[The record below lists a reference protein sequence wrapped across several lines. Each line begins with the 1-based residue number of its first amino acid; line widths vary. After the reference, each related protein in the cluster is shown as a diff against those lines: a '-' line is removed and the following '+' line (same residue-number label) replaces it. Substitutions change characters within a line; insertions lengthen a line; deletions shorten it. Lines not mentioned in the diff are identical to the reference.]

1 MITLSNRLSDFVN
14 YEVGGVP
21 RSYKDMLKE
30 EELISFHP
38 NGRELDSVLRKRAEN
53 MVIKEDDIV

>member
-1 MITLSNRLSDFVN
+1 MIAFSNRLSDFVN

-21 RSYKDMLKE
+21 RSYKDMLT

-38 NGRELDSVLRKRAEN
+38 NGRELDSILRKRAEN